1 MGVKGREPLFSP
13 VSIRQGF
20 AKEVT
25 VFFFF
30 LNFTIILFNIFSD
43 IQVDNSFKK
52 KRAAV
57 KMK

>member
-1 MGVKGREPLFSP
+1 MGVKSRELLFSP

-20 AKEVT
+20 AKEVI
-25 VFFFF
+25 VFFF

-52 KRAAV
+52 K
-57 KMK
+57 KLL